1 MILLENFF
9 KRRNCLFKI
18 QFLPANMF
26 FLKKKKKWCVED
38 TTFYSFELLG
48 NSHRFLFLC
57 GYSRFGNIF
66 FTIVFYKLFLK
77 SIVQWSKPQYQSP
90 LVAAKPLSFNEKIDA
105 MCLYVLG
112 DFHSLAFISKDWSM
126 DRIGE
131 QSILSVQLIFSFF
144 LLFLWTFQSWS
155 NQLFVIMRKF

>member
-1 MILLENFF
+1 MY
-9 KRRNCLFKI
+9 
-18 QFLPANMF
+18 F
-26 FLKKKKKWCVED
+26 FLKKRKKWSVD

-66 FTIVFYKLFLK
+66 STIVFYELFLK

-90 LVAAKPLSFNEKIDA
+90 LVAAKPLSFKEKIDA

-112 DFHSLAFISKDWSM
+112 DFHSLAFISKD
-126 DRIGE
+126 
-131 QSILSVQLIFSFF
+131 
-144 LLFLWTFQSWS
+144 
-155 NQLFVIMRKF
+155 